1 MKRKLMALG
10 AVAALSLGL
19 AACSGGGGV
28 GGGEEG
34 KVADRFEQF
43 FDGLIAGDGE
53 AACDVILVDAETP
66 MKEDSTT
73 YDLCTT
79 TYGGMGDMFKDAMKE
94 AGVEKIEVTKVVID
108 GDTATVTAK
117 GAGALG
123 GAESLT
129 MTKVDGDWYL
139 GAESFAG

>member
-10 AVAALSLGL
+10 AIAALSLSL

-43 FDGLIAGDGE
+43 FDGLISGDGE
-53 AACDVILVDAETP
+53 AACDVMLIDAETP
-66 MKEDSTT
+66 MKDDSAT
-73 YDLCTT
+73 YDLCVS
-79 TYGGMGDMFKDAMKE
+79 TYEGMGDIIKDGME
-94 AGVEKIEVTKVVID
+94 ESGVEKIEVTKVVID
-108 GDTATVTAK
+108 GDVATVTAK

-123 GAESLT
+123 GEESLK

-139 GAESFAG
+139 GSDSF

>member
-10 AVAALSLGL
+10 AVAALSLSL
-19 AACSGGGGV
+19 AACSGGGV
-28 GGGEEG
+28 GGGEEA
-34 KVADRFEQF
+34 KVADRFTQF

-53 AACDVILVDAETP
+53 ATCDVMLVDATTP
-66 MKEDSTT
+66 MKDDATT
-73 YDLCTT
+73 YDLCVS
-79 TYGGMGDMFKDAMKE
+79 TYEGLGDTMKE
-94 AGVEKIEVTKVVID
+94 AMKDSGVEKIEVTKVEID

-123 GAESLT
+123 GEESLT

-139 GAESFAG
+139 SQDSFAG

>member
-10 AVAALSLGL
+10 AVAALSLSL

-28 GGGEEG
+28 SGGEEG
-34 KVADRFEQF
+34 KVADRFDQF
-43 FDGLIAGDGE
+43 FNGLIAGDGE
-53 AACDVILVDAETP
+53 AACDVMLFDAETP
-66 MKEDSTT
+66 MKEDESMYDICVTT
-73 YDLCTT
+73 YE
-79 TYGGMGDMFKDAMKE
+79 GMGDLIKESMDE

-117 GAGALG
+117 GTGTG
-123 GAESLT
+123 KGEDSLK

-139 GAESFAG
+139 GADSF

>member
-10 AVAALSLGL
+10 AIAALSLSL
-19 AACSGGGGV
+19 AACSGGGV

-43 FDGLIAGDGE
+43 FDGLISGDGE
-53 AACDVILVDAETP
+53 AACDVMLIDAETP
-66 MKEDSTT
+66 MKDDSAT
-73 YDLCTT
+73 YDLCVS
-79 TYGGMGDMFKDAMKE
+79 TYEGMGDIIKDGME
-94 AGVEKIEVTKVVID
+94 ESGVEKIEVTKVVID
-108 GDTATVTAK
+108 GDVATVTAK

-123 GAESLT
+123 GEESLK

-139 GAESFAG
+139 GSDSF